1 MKTRKR
7 IECGKYIVS
16 DPEICGGEWTF
27 KGTRMFVKD
36 ALEMLT
42 DGYDFECIS
51 EAFYGRVNRE
61 AILEAVRLA
70 GQTLVERDDKEAER
84 ALSW

>member
-7 IECGKYIVS
+7 IEFGKYIVS

-36 ALEMLT
+36 ALEMLA
-42 DGYDFECIS
+42 DGYDFERIS

-70 GQTLVERDDKEAER
+70 GQALVERDEKQRR
-84 ALSW
+84 AA